1 MLTILGIS
9 RSPQFSPN
17 SVDRDAAI
25 FAAVSSR
32 LRRAGHEVYVISE
45 DLFVSVDLS
54 EFDLVFSM
62 ARSTYVLEA
71 LDEAAREG
79 KVQVVN
85 APAALLKGNR
95 LHLMQ
100 TFQAAGLPQPA
111 FARLSLNQ
119 DVDAF
124 PLPPHV
130 TYPVWLKRA
139 DACAQTEADVQFA
152 ADEQATRELAARL
165 GAEGVAEVLAVSH
178 VSGDLIKFYGVQ
190 GTGFFHYSYPTEAD
204 GFSKFGLEAHNGS
217 PHHYAVTAEAL
228 KALADRAAEVSGF
241 TVYGGD
247 AIVSADGSIR
257 IIDFN
262 DWPSFSP
269 CRRQAAAAIAARLL
283 ASQEEG

>member
-1 MLTILGIS
+1 M
-9 RSPQFSPN
+9 
-17 SVDRDAAI
+17 
-25 FAAVSSR
+25 
-32 LRRAGHEVYVISE
+32 
-45 DLFVSVDLS
+45 
-54 EFDLVFSM
+54 
-62 ARSTYVLEA
+62 
-71 LDEAAREG
+71 
-79 KVQVVN
+79 
-85 APAALLKGNR
+85 
-95 LHLMQ
+95 
-100 TFQAAGLPQPA
+100 
-111 FARLSLNQ
+111 
-119 DVDAF
+119 
-124 PLPPHV
+124 
-130 TYPVWLKRA
+130 WLKRA

-257 IIDFN
+257 LIDFN